1 MRAEGD
7 DRIPVS
13 LSSDTPVRRWFGF
26 EVLEHTAEAVN
37 MERAARGLSLLWN
50 HDTDVVTG
58 RVTDITIR
66 GDGKLGGY
74 LKFGRGARA
83 LEARQDVEDGTVTDI
98 SIGYRI
104 DEWVEE
110 QKDGVS
116 TYRAKRWTPME
127 VSLVTV
133 PADHTVGV
141 GRSAERAAHPAVN
154 EARNAPPE
162 GKEKVQMAEVQT
174 PAPAERTGSNE
185 VRNEDAKVI
194 AAWGKS
200 LGMADVAATA
210 ITEGRSIEEFRV
222 MAEEAATRKAA
233 AQQPTGH
240 VDLSPKDE
248 RAYSPANA
256 IRMIVEGTWHSKGS
270 LEKEVSDAV
279 AKRTGKDVGGNHF
292 YIPLNVRAS
301 VTGGIVGTASLGG
314 NAVDTLQGP
323 MIELLRNRVVLAR
336 AGARFLTGLTGP
348 VKFPRQITANTAG
361 WRTENPS
368 SAQTLTALTL
378 DTVTLAPKSIDAHTS
393 FSRELAFQMSPDAQ
407 QFITDDILRVIAIAI
422 DASGISGA
430 GTNEPT
436 GILNNSSV
444 GAGTALG
451 THGGAPTFASV
462 IELETSVANANADV
476 GRMSY
481 LVNSKTRGKLKQTLK
496 LSTATAPGYI
506 WEGAND
512 PGTINGYNAF
522 VSNQVP
528 SNLTKG
534 TSTTICSS
542 IIFGNFDDLLIAE
555 FGGAVDVLVD
565 PYSFA
570 TQGMIALHAY
580 AFADVAVRHGA
591 SFYTVDDVLT

>member
-1 MRAEGD
+1 M
-7 DRIPVS
+7 S
-13 LSSDTPVRRWFGF
+13 LSSAEPVERAFGY
-26 EVLEHTAEAVN
+26 EVLEHS
-37 MERAARGLSLLWN
+37 ERAIDLTRAVRGLPLLFN
-50 HDTDVVTG
+50 HDSDVPIG
-58 RVTDITIR
+58 RIEDVGLRADGR
-66 GDGKLGGY
+66 LAGKLR
-74 LKFGRGARA
+74 FGRSAKA
-83 LEARQDVEDGTVTDI
+83 QEVRQDFEDGVLTDM

-104 DEWVEE
+104 HDWSETRRDDVM
-110 QKDGVS
+110 
-116 TYRAKRWTPME
+116 TYTATRWTPME
-127 VSLVTV
+127 GSIVPI
-133 PADHTVGV
+133 PADHTVGA
-141 GRSAERAAHPAVN
+141 GRSAERAAPPAVD

-162 GKEKVQMAEVQT
+162 GKEKETMAEVVT
-174 PAPAERTGSNE
+174 PVPAGRTGSDE
-185 VRNEDAKVI
+185 VMARSEDAKVI

-256 IRMIVEGTWHSKGS
+256 IRAIVEGTWHSKGS

-301 VTGGIVGTASLGG
+301 VTGGIAGTASLGG

-462 IELETSVANANADV
+462 IELETNVANANADV

-565 PYSFA
+565 PYTFA

-591 SFYTVDDVLT
+591 SFYTVDDVLTT